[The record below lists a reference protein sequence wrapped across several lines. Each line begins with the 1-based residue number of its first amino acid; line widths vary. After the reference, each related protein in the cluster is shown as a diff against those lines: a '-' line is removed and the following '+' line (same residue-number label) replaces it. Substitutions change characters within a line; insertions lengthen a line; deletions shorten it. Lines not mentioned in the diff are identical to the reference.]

1 MVDIIKGVKE
11 IMDKKDP
18 ASGSR
23 GGLLTGIT
31 KGVNEVLDNT
41 INKIGTF
48 GAPGRNY
55 ALIGKE
61 GKKGGGIHEYGMS
74 RDMAEAF
81 NESFL
86 DSAAEGK
93 ESGGF
98 LGFLGGMAKG
108 VLDGGIAGANA
119 KRLWDTDIRE
129 PAMRLNS
136 VLEERSYVDFYFPN
150 LGIGNQGRRR
160 VAFFENPEIKE
171 NRLARYATQNI
182 VARNEP
188 ARLYVGSGPRKLT
201 LNFTFTLPHVEYFF
215 KMCYEASLLGF
226 QNNSYIPPN
235 RRQFKGASPDAY
247 LDDWQRFTAAH
258 LGQFFGGQFKTGPGG
273 SAAEIAQ
280 RNTAG
285 SLLGGLGSA
294 IGFLGSLGSANS
306 SEEVGSAFRRSIT
319 DKGAVIENRGVTGP
333 RFYEPTFQEPKNGY
347 AMRDKEKTANE
358 TRHMMQVSRDPSY
371 IGKESMGMMATY
383 YTQFVIDTIRA
394 SVAGDNVNGGQYGPP
409 ILRFRHGTLF
419 NEAPFIVKSFT
430 INYPT
435 DKGYEYRTL
444 VPRQVKFS
452 LNLEEFH
459 QVHGSHHG
467 DIAKEQVPDATD
479 ILDLKLP

>member
-1 MVDIIKGVKE
+1 MPDIIKGVKE

-55 ALIGKE
+55 ALLGKE
-61 GKKGGGIHEYGMS
+61 GKAGGGIHEYGMS

-98 LGFLGGMAKG
+98 LGVLGGIAKG
-108 VLDGGIAGANA
+108 ALQGGIAGATA

-129 PAMRLNS
+129 PTMRLNS

-150 LGIGNQGRRR
+150 LGIGDQGRRR

-226 QNNSYIPPN
+226 QNNSYTPAS
-235 RRQFKGASPDAY
+235 RRQFKGQSPDAY

-280 RNTAG
+280 NTGVREALRLGFGFFGGAQAGEAAARNLAG
-285 SLLGGLGSA
+285 DGP
-294 IGFLGSLGSANS
+294 
-306 SEEVGSAFRRSIT
+306 R
-319 DKGAVIENRGVTGP
+319 IENRGVTGP

-347 AMRDKEKTANE
+347 QFKDKESTGNE
-358 TRHMMQVSRDPSY
+358 IRHMMQVSRDPSY

-479 ILDLKLP
+479 ILDLKLR

>member
-55 ALIGKE
+55 ALLGTE
-61 GKKGGGIHEYGMS
+61 GKAGGGIKEYQMQ
-74 RDMAEAF
+74 RDMV
-81 NESFL
+81 ESAKGAFL
-86 DSAAEGK
+86 DEGPK
-93 ESGGF
+93 EKLF
-98 LGFLGGMAKG
+98 DNPLGFI
-108 VLDGGIAGANA
+108 GGIAKGAVAGVTAASVA

-129 PAMRLNS
+129 PTMRLNS

-150 LGIGNQGRRR
+150 LGIGDQGRRR
-160 VAFFENPEIKE
+160 VAFFENPSIRE
-171 NRLARYATQNI
+171 NRLANYATQNI

-201 LNFTFTLPHVEYFF
+201 LDFTFTLPHVEYFF
-215 KMCYEASLLGF
+215 KLCYQASLLGF
-226 QNNSYIPPN
+226 QNNSSTPAG
-235 RRQFKGASPDAY
+235 REQFEGRSPAAY
-247 LDDWQRFTAAH
+247 WSDWQRFTSAS
-258 LGQFFGGQFKTGPGG
+258 LQKFFGSDFNVSANGG
-273 SAAEIAQ
+273 VEPPRPRFSLA
-280 RNTAG
+280 
-285 SLLGGLGSA
+285 LLGGNQNKPRGP
-294 IGFLGSLGSANS
+294 F
-306 SEEVGSAFRRSIT
+306 
-319 DKGAVIENRGVTGP
+319 IENRGVRGP

-347 AMRDKEKTANE
+347 EFKNKEDVGNE
-358 TRHMMQVSRDPSY
+358 IRHLSHLTKEPAFL
-371 IGKESMGMMATY
+371 GKESMSMMATY

-394 SVAGDNVNGGQYGPP
+394 SVVGDDVKGSRVGPP

-419 NEAPFIVKSFT
+419 NESPFIVKSFNIT
-430 INYPT
+430 YPT

-452 LNLEEFH
+452 LSLEEFH

-467 DIAKEQVPDATD
+467 DVAKEQVPDATD
-479 ILDLKLP
+479 ILDLRLPL